1 MSGVADRHRR
11 YRACHRPITSR
22 SANSG
27 SIFNS
32 YPFRSFYGINRL
44 ISLFPDCIVYTSA
57 HGQEGLYS
65 EKLNFSKYHDH
76 PFVFSGN
83 KVKILHEGDRI
94 EIFRGQKLEVLE
106 TPGHDPGCLTYF
118 TENYIFT
125 GDSYLF
131 DTKVSH
137 LFLKVIKSKQNFRLK
152 K

>member
-1 MSGVADRHRR
+1 MSVADRHRR

-27 SIFNS
+27 SIFNP

-44 ISLFPDCIVYTSA
+44 ISLFPDYRIYFRTRTRRIIFRKT
-57 HGQEGLYS
+57 E
-65 EKLNFSKYHDH
+65 FSKYHNH

-131 DTKVSH
+131 DTKVITS
-137 LFLKVIKSKQNFRLK
+137 S
-152 K
+152 

>member
-1 MSGVADRHRR
+1 M
-11 YRACHRPITSR
+11 
-22 SANSG
+22 
-27 SIFNS
+27 
-32 YPFRSFYGINRL
+32 
-44 ISLFPDCIVYTSA
+44 
-57 HGQEGLYS
+57 
-65 EKLNFSKYHDH
+65 NFSKYHDH

-131 DTKVSH
+131 DTKVITSFPKSDKEQAKLSLEKIISYCDKNRTVCPGH
-137 LFLKVIKSKQNFRLK
+137 GVIKQVKSDYKNLI
-152 K
+152 